1 MMQKDKVM
9 IAFVCTG
16 NTCRSPMA
24 EGIFN
29 KLADEKKLDVRA
41 ESFGISTATG
51 MKVSHNS
58 MLACGEIGV
67 DLSHKT
73 SAEVSDADLE
83 KYSRFFCMSQSH
95 ARALSEF
102 FDIPSSEITVLDVP
116 DPYGGNLEI
125 YRQCRDEIYNS
136 VKEIIEAYEN

>member
-29 KLADEKKLDVRA
+29 KIADEKKLDIRA
-41 ESFGISTATG
+41 ESFGISTVTG
-51 MKVSHNS
+51 MEISQNS
-58 MLACGEIGV
+58 VLVCDEIGV

-73 SAEVSDADLE
+73 STEISDADLE

-95 ARALSEF
+95 AKVLSEF
-102 FDIPSSEITVLDVP
+102 FGIPPSKITVLDVP

-125 YRQCRDEIYNS
+125 YRQCRDEICNS
-136 VKEIIEAYEN
+136 VKEIIKAYEN